1 MLWFEPEDNVK
12 SMFGTPSE
20 QYTTTTTRK
29 QMETTLHKTK
39 RTTSIHNAFLE
50 LTLLKKQEKDLKKQ
64 ITEKQEQLKLQFK
77 LNEAETG
84 KHIVLDNQGDV
95 AGSVTISEVKSKNA
109 IVFDCVEHFTKVL
122 KMVAHVLKLENIKAS
137 KTSRRYTFK

>member
-1 MLWFEPEDNVK
+1 
-12 SMFGTPSE
+12 
-20 QYTTTTTRK
+20 
-29 QMETTLHKTK
+29 MEAILHKTK
-39 RTTSIHNAFLE
+39 QTTTIHNTFLE
-50 LTLLKKQEKDLKKQ
+50 LALLKKQEKDLKKQ

-84 KHIVLDNQGDV
+84 KHIILDNQGDV

-109 IVFDCVEHFTKVL
+109 IVFDCVEHFTQVL
-122 KMVAHVLKLENIKAS
+122 KFVAHLLKLENIKPS